1 MTHGTWTEENEAFII
16 ALRLGTKFD
25 WRRITELFVAKFHTK
40 TVSKDIESRWNKGLK
55 DSPRAMAVDNFRH
68 NGRLPVHSD
77 KDLDIV
83 LQIIM
88 ILSKIPKEDRLF

>member
-1 MTHGTWTEENEAFII
+1 MTHGTWTAENEAFII

-55 DSPRAMAVDNFRH
+55 DTQRATAVDNFRH
-68 NGRLPVHSD
+68 NGRLPVQCNE
-77 KDLDIV
+77 DLDIV
-83 LQIIM
+83 LEVIM
-88 ILSKIPKEDRLF
+88 ILSEIPKEDRLF